1 MTGVLM
7 DELPGAAGALL
18 RGLGGRARLHDLYDD
33 VGSAVYDD
41 LCAADTSEVRE
52 ILHLLR
58 GTKGPVLELAAGSGR
73 LTLPILAGG
82 HEVVAL
88 ELSPTML
95 GMLVD
100 RLDAAPARLRDRCST
115 VRGDMSRFALGRKF
129 GAIVLGTTSISLLD
143 RPQRERLYAAV
154 AEHLAPGG
162 RFLVTTIY
170 LDTAEAT
177 ETETEFRFTGASGRD
192 YRLIEYW
199 PTDAAARTV
208 TVLPAEPAEGPVD
221 VCVSSV
227 RVLSADHLETELR
240 AAGLV
245 TRARHTLLGEGL
257 RYRDVLLEVEAE
269 VEVG

>member
-1 MTGVLM
+1 M
-7 DELPGAAGALL
+7 DELPGTAGVLL
-18 RGLGGRARLHDLYDD
+18 RELGGRARLHDLYDE
-33 VGSAVYDD
+33 VGSVVYDD

-52 ILHLLR
+52 ILRLLR

-95 GMLVD
+95 GLLVD
-100 RLDAAPARLRDRCST
+100 RLDTAPARLRDRCST
-115 VRGDMSRFALGRKF
+115 VHGDMSRFALGRKF

-143 RPQRERLYAAV
+143 RSQRELLYAAV

-162 RFLVTTIY
+162 RFLVTTVY
-170 LDTAEAT
+170 LETAEAA

-192 YRLIEYW
+192 YRLIEHW
-199 PTDAAARTV
+199 PTDADARTV
-208 TVLPAEPAEGPVD
+208 TVFPVEPGEGPVD

-227 RVLSADHLETELR
+227 RVLSADLLETELR

-245 TRARHTLLGEGL
+245 TRARHALLGEGL
-257 RYRDVLLEVEAE
+257 RYHDVLLEVE
-269 VEVG
+269 VG